1 MTYQQDMLDELNLL
15 LKFNLETT
23 MEGIKIHS
31 TAKPAIISAAQRL
44 HDKGMITRT
53 DGGYLTDLGH
63 EAAEHAQALL
73 IMMTEPKEHSQKHT
87 PISG

>member
-1 MTYQQDMLDELNLL
+1 MIYQQDLLDELNLL

-23 MEGIKIHS
+23 LEGIKIHS
-31 TAKPAIISAAQRL
+31 NARPATISAAVRL
-44 HDKGMITRT
+44 HDKSMITRD

-73 IMMTEPKEHSQKHT
+73 IMMTEPQEHIHQHT
-87 PISG
+87 H

>member
-1 MTYQQDMLDELNLL
+1 MIYQQDLLDELNLL

-23 MEGIKIHS
+23 LEGIKIHS
-31 TAKPAIISAAQRL
+31 NARPATISAAERL
-44 HDKGMITRT
+44 HDKGMITQN

-73 IMMTEPKEHSQKHT
+73 LMMAEPQEHIHQHT
-87 PISG
+87 H

>member
-1 MTYQQDMLDELNLL
+1 MIYQQDMLDELNLL

-23 MEGIKIHS
+23 LEGIKIHS
-31 TAKPAIISAAQRL
+31 NAKPGTLSAALRL
-44 HDKGMITRT
+44 FDKGMITRK

-63 EAAEHAQALL
+63 EAAEHAQTLL
-73 IMMTEPKEHSQKHT
+73 IMMTEPREQAEKHT